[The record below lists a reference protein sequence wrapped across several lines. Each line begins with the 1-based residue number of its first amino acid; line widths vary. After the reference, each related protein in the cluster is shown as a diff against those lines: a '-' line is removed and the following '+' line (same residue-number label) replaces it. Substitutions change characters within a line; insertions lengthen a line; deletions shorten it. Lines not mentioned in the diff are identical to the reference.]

1 MKNFPVF
8 SVDLKNCSVKYTE
21 NLSTKKFL
29 DFNPNLHVISE
40 VIHWYR
46 ARKRTA
52 FAKALSKGQVKGSG
66 RKPFPQKGKGM
77 ARQGSLKNPHQR
89 GGGVAFP
96 PMGRSFAYKINRK
109 KIRLALQS
117 IIFTRFMEGRVT
129 IMEDLILDQPSTPK
143 INKVLELF
151 SLTKTLL
158 IDIGNKNLELSSRN
172 VKQVKFLPYANIN
185 TFDLTYYPHIIL
197 TKKVFQTILF
207 SFFS

>member
-8 SVDLKNCSVKYTE
+8 SVDLKNCSVKHTE

-40 VIHWYR
+40 VIHWHR

-66 RKPFPQKGKGM
+66 KKPFPQKGKGM

-129 IMEDLILDQPSTPK
+129 IMEDLRLDQPSTPK

-151 SLTKTLL
+151 SLTKILL

-172 VKQVKFLPYANIN
+172 VRQVKFLSYANIN
-185 TFDLTYYPHIIL
+185 TFDFTYYPHIIL